1 MSEKMNE
8 TYIPRL
14 KKRYQEILP
23 ELQKELGI
31 ANVMQIPKVQK
42 VVLNI
47 GQGAA
52 GQNVKIL
59 EGAIKDL
66 SSVCGQKPVLTRA
79 KRSIAGF
86 KLRQG
91 QPIGV
96 SVTLRGARMYEFL
109 DRMINVAVPRIRDF
123 RGFSPKAFDGRGN
136 YTLGFSEII
145 VFPEIDYDQVDRIR
159 GLGVCIVTSAQN
171 DEQGKALLEKFNFPF
186 TRKRG

>member
-1 MSEKMNE
+1 MTAVSEL
-8 TYIPRL
+8 YVPRL
-14 KKRYQEILP
+14 KKRYREFLP

-31 ANVMQIPKVQK
+31 TNVMQVPKIQK

-47 GQGAA
+47 GQGVA

-59 EGAIKDL
+59 EGALKDL
-66 SSVCGQKPVLTRA
+66 TTVSGQRPVLTRA

-96 SVTLRGARMYEFL
+96 SVTLRGSRMYEFL
-109 DRMINVAVPRIRDF
+109 DRMINIAVPRIRDF

-136 YTLGFSEII
+136 YTLGLNEII

-159 GLGVCIVTSAQN
+159 GLGISIVTNAQR
-171 DEQGKALLEKFNFPF
+171 DDYAKALLDRFQFPF
-186 TRKRG
+186 TRRGS